1 MKTVKFNN
9 ADLEFYIDKI
19 QSFDV
24 PITVAKAFDDNLD
37 YPYAMDVED
46 ESFFYISQVER
57 DTDFDKLKSVVPQ
70 FSFVEL

>member
-46 ESFFYISQVER
+46 GSFFYISQVER
-57 DTDFDKLKSVVPQ
+57 DADFDKLKSVVPQ

>member
-1 MKTVKFNN
+1 METVKFNN

-37 YPYAMDVED
+37 YPYAMNVED
-46 ESFFYISQVER
+46 ESFFYITQMER

>member
-9 ADLEFYIDKI
+9 ADLEFFIDKI

-37 YPYAMDVED
+37 YPYAMNVED
-46 ESFFYISQVER
+46 GRFFYMSQVER

>member
-9 ADLEFYIDKI
+9 ADLEFSIEKI

-37 YPYAMDVED
+37 YPYAIDVED

>member
-1 MKTVKFNN
+1 METVKFNN

-37 YPYAMDVED
+37 YPYAMNVED
-46 ESFFYISQVER
+46 ESFFI
-57 DTDFDKLKSVVPQ
+57 
-70 FSFVEL
+70 

>member
-9 ADLEFYIDKI
+9 ADLEFFIDKI

-37 YPYAMDVED
+37 YPYAMNVED
-46 ESFFYISQVER
+46 GSFFYISQVER

>member
-1 MKTVKFNN
+1 MNVVKFNN
-9 ADLEFYIDKI
+9 ADLEFFIDKI

-37 YPYAMDVED
+37 YPYAMYVED
-46 ESFFYISQVER
+46 GSFFYITQMER

>member
-9 ADLEFYIDKI
+9 ADLEFFIDKI

-37 YPYAMDVED
+37 YPYAMNVED
-46 ESFFYISQVER
+46 GSFFYISQVER
-57 DTDFDKLKSVVPQ
+57 DTDFDKLKKLIPK

>member
-9 ADLEFYIDKI
+9 ADLEFSIEKI

-24 PITVAKAFDDNLD
+24 PITVAKVFDDNLD
-37 YPYAMDVED
+37 YPYAIDVED
-46 ESFFYISQVER
+46 GSFFYISQVER
-57 DTDFDKLKSVVPQ
+57 DIDFDKLKSVVPQ

>member
-9 ADLEFYIDKI
+9 ADLEFFIDKI

>member
-46 ESFFYISQVER
+46 GSFFYITQMER
-57 DTDFDKLKSVVPQ
+57 DADFDKLKSVVPQ

>member
-37 YPYAMDVED
+37 YPYAMNVED

>member
-9 ADLEFYIDKI
+9 ADLEFSIDKI

-37 YPYAMDVED
+37 YPYAMNVED
-46 ESFFYISQVER
+46 GSFFLYISSGKR
-57 DTDFDKLKSVVPQ
+57 YRF
-70 FSFVEL
+70 

>member
-37 YPYAMDVED
+37 YPYAIDVED

>member
-9 ADLEFYIDKI
+9 ADLEFSIDKI

-37 YPYAMDVED
+37 YPYAIDVED

>member
-9 ADLEFYIDKI
+9 ADLEFFIDKI

-37 YPYAMDVED
+37 YPYAMNVED